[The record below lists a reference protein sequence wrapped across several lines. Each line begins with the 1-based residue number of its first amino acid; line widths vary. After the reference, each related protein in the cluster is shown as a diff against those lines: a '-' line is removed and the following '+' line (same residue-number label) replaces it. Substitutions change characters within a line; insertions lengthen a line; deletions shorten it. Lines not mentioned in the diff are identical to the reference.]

1 MITPATANDALAA
14 LRAIEHLREAR
25 KLLKGIGAKRAVDKV
40 RRALKSAEGAE
51 RHVQRRRFV

>member
-1 MITPATANDALAA
+1 MTPTTAHDALAA

-25 KLLKGIGAKRAVDKV
+25 KLLKGIGAKRAVQKV

-51 RHVQRRRFV
+51 RHVQRRRYL